1 MIYDLQKASLWKRAS
16 AFLFDLVIMIVVV
29 VGIAALMS
37 TVLDYDSH
45 IQVIETKKT
54 QHIARI
60 EAEYLKEY
68 GVECKLDLSLS
79 YEEMSEGQKEIY
91 TKVDQALSK
100 DQAVQTASFLLLNY
114 SLVICLVSF
123 FVAYA
128 VLEFALPMLIFKNGQ
143 TLGKKLFSIGVIRT
157 NAVKASPF
165 ALFVRML
172 FGKFTIETVLPL
184 FVVIMMFFGIVGIV
198 GPIVI
203 LGLGLL
209 ELIAICVTRTN
220 SAIHDLISDTCVVDL
235 STQMVF
241 ESEQALIDYKK
252 KIHEEEV
259 ANSPY

>member
-1 MIYDLQKASLWKRAS
+1 
-16 AFLFDLVIMIVVV
+16 
-29 VGIAALMS
+29 
-37 TVLDYDSH
+37 
-45 IQVIETKKT
+45 
-54 QHIARI
+54 
-60 EAEYLKEY
+60 
-68 GVECKLDLSLS
+68 
-79 YEEMSEGQKEIY
+79 
-91 TKVDQALSK
+91 
-100 DQAVQTASFLLLNY
+100 
-114 SLVICLVSF
+114 
-123 FVAYA
+123 
-128 VLEFALPMLIFKNGQ
+128 
-143 TLGKKLFSIGVIRT
+143 
-157 NAVKASPF
+157 
-165 ALFVRML
+165 ML